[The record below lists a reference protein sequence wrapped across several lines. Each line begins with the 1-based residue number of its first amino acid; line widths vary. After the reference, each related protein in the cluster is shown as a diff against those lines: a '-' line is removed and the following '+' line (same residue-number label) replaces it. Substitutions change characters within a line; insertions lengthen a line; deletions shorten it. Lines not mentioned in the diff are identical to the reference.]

1 MHTVQEP
8 DRTSNGLL
16 IFIIAMIAATMGLT
30 VLFGPMVDKW
40 RTDQPSITNG
50 ERWARICAVE
60 FDRGTEQERKDCVLK
75 YSMGAAYERD
85 KQEHQQRLREAR

>member
-1 MHTVQEP
+1 MRTVQEP

-16 IFIIAMIAATMGLT
+16 IFIIAMIAATMGVT
-30 VLFGPMVDKW
+30 VIVGPMLDK
-40 RTDQPSITNG
+40 RATAPVETNG
-50 ERWARICAVE
+50 EHWARICAVE

-85 KQEHQQRLREAR
+85 KQEHRQRLREAR